1 MKYDKPQATLVGE
14 ACAAIQSTMPKRSVD
29 SDSNAQITATAYEAD
44 E

>member
-1 MKYDKPQATLVGE
+1 MKYEKPLAALIGE

-29 SDSNAQITATAYEAD
+29 SDSNAQVTATAYEAD